1 MPQPLCCGI
10 AEAKNPQSLLIY
22 PILLR
27 MAELQSLILEWQME
41 SYESQLGSQRVPVFR
56 VVVINTIPRR
66 NQEHLVIG
74 KTEIVLILS
83 S

>member
-1 MPQPLCCGI
+1 M
-10 AEAKNPQSLLIY
+10 EAQ
-22 PILLR
+22 
-27 MAELQSLILEWQME
+27 
-41 SYESQLGSQRVPVFR
+41 ESQLGSLRVPVFR